1 VCGSRSRRSNSLSR
15 VARYAKLTAQPRQAE
30 VLTER
35 LLEVAELLEQVPGC
49 ELYLINI
56 SPADST
62 AVWVT
67 EVWRS
72 QEELEASVQLEPI
85 KRLMALV
92 LPLLAGPPELV
103 ELIPLG
109 GLSRIALP

>member
-1 VCGSRSRRSNSLSR
+1 
-15 VARYAKLTAQPRQAE
+15 
-30 VLTER
+30 
-35 LLEVAELLEQVPGC
+35 
-49 ELYLINI
+49 
-56 SPADST
+56 
-62 AVWVT
+62 VT

-109 GLSRIALP
+109 GLARIALP